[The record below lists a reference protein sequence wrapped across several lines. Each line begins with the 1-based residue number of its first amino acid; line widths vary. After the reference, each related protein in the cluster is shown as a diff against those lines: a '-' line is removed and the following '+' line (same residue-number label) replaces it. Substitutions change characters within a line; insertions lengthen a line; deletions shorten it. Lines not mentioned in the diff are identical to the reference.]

1 MQLRTSDRRRPASL
15 NAVVA
20 EVAAAVLVHASLWL
34 LLLSMLSVQMPAWWL
49 AVIALLPVPLYF
61 LSRIKSF
68 GTLLPV
74 YAAVLPLLAGLI
86 GYKYFGKGLLQLYDY
101 LAKAV
106 NGVHELALFPGL
118 SGYPASDVPDLPAQ
132 AVLLLPAFLTAGLIA
147 YAICRKV
154 RPLAVL
160 TCLLPALPWLLIGL
174 KPSMSALIFYLVAVT
189 FYLILLTTRSK
200 GVARRLTWLNGEV
213 SGALLVFL
221 VLLALLL
228 GGFERSETVD
238 RVRDRISTR
247 VTAFRYAPEDPADGM
262 PGGDLNQA
270 DTVTYDGRPALTVT
284 TPNAFSMYLK
294 GFTGD
299 VLEDGVWQPLSAD
312 TYFKDYS
319 LTGPW
324 VRSDAFS
331 PAISLGQLLDLKWQV
346 QTAQY
351 DRGERKSVTIARY
364 PVTIRNER
372 AFRNT
377 MFLPYE
383 VSAESKGLRRAELSH
398 EGASAEGLR
407 GQRSYELTVYQP
419 LTADYGNV
427 SSEAVIGEDAQYNE
441 RYRDDFVPAEKVYRD
456 FVNAYERDLPDAYR
470 APVAELAH
478 AAGLTGS
485 PSKDV
490 FRIRNLFGSAF
501 RYSLELEAPAAGKD
515 PLLTFMQ
522 ETRTGYDTHFASLA
536 VLLFRQAGIP
546 ARYAEGYF
554 ISKELAASVDSET
567 EVELA
572 VPDSASHAWVEVY
585 KDGVGWVPV
594 EVTPGYYET
603 EPGSS
608 SGAGNKAQEE
618 QPEEVAPP
626 ETPEEEDKPLPD
638 EPDEDDAT
646 PDAEKHGSLL
656 LLLLPLFL
664 LALLVPLVGNALAR
678 RKIRRAADKE
688 TTALAYRYLERV
700 LRLFGLRPERRKPA
714 ETAALLGE
722 DRRAYLTAIGLFYKE
737 TFSEEG
743 LTPEERQQLC
753 DTVLDLTANTK
764 QLRRARKALRQKT
777 ANHREEHHGK

>member
-15 NAVVA
+15 NAVAA
-20 EVAAAVLVHASLWL
+20 EVAATVLVHVSLWL
-34 LLLSMLSVQMPAWWL
+34 LLVSMLSVLPPVWWL
-49 AVIALLPVPLYF
+49 AAAALLPVPLYF
-61 LSRIKSF
+61 LSRLKSF

-74 YAAVLPLLAGLI
+74 YAAVLPVAAGLL
-86 GYKYFGKGLLQLYDY
+86 GYKFFGKGFLQLYDY
-101 LAKAV
+101 LARAV
-106 NGVHELALFPGL
+106 NEVHELALFPGL
-118 SGYPASDVPDLPAQ
+118 SGYPASDVPELPAL
-132 AVLLLPAFLTAGLIA
+132 AALLLPAFLTAGLIA

-160 TCLLPALPWLLIGL
+160 TCLLPVLPWLLTGL
-174 KPSMSALIFYLVAVT
+174 NPSVPVLIFYLVAVT

-221 VLLALLL
+221 VVLALLL
-228 GGFERSETVD
+228 GGFERSALVD
-238 RVRDRISTR
+238 RVRDRIDTR
-247 VTAFRYAPEDPADGM
+247 ITAFRYAPEDPADGM
-262 PGGDLNQA
+262 PGGDLTQA

-294 GFTGD
+294 GFSGD

-324 VRSDAFS
+324 VRSDHFS

-346 QTAQY
+346 QTAQHE
-351 DRGERKSVTIARY
+351 RGERKSVTMARY

-372 AFRNT
+372 AFRDT
-377 MFLPYE
+377 VFLPYE
-383 VSAESKGLRRAELSH
+383 VSESSKGLGRADLSH
-398 EGASAEGLR
+398 EGAAAKGLR
-407 GQRSYELTVYQP
+407 GRRSYELTVYQP
-419 LTADYGNV
+419 LTTDYGNV
-427 SSEAVIGEDAQYNE
+427 SAGAIIGEDAPYNE
-441 RYRDDFVPAEKVYRD
+441 LYEGAFVPAEKVYRD
-456 FVNAYERDLPDAYR
+456 FVSAYERDIPEAYR
-470 APVAELAH
+470 APVAELAR

-490 FRIRNLFGSAF
+490 FRIRSLFGTRF
-501 RYSLELEAPAAGKD
+501 QFSLDVAPPAGED
-515 PLLTFMQ
+515 PLLSFMNG
-522 ETRTGYDTHFASLA
+522 TRTGYDTHFASLA

-546 ARYAEGYF
+546 ARYAEGYY
-554 ISKELAASVDSET
+554 ISKDLAASVDSET
-567 EVELA
+567 EVELS
-572 VPDSASHAWVEVY
+572 VPDSASHAWVELY

-608 SGAGNKAQEE
+608 PGTSSQGQTE

-626 ETPEEEDKPLPD
+626 ETPEEEENPVPD
-638 EPDEDDAT
+638 EQSERDASSDT
-646 PDAEKHGSLL
+646 EKQGSLL
-656 LLLLPLFL
+656 PLLLPLL
-664 LALLVPLVGNALAR
+664 LLVLLVPLIGNTLAR
-678 RKIRRAADKE
+678 RKIRRAEDRE

-700 LRLFGLRPERRKPA
+700 LRLYGLRPERRRPA
-714 ETAALLGE
+714 ETAALLGD
-722 DRRAYLTAIGLFYKE
+722 DRKAYLSAIGLFYKE

-743 LTPEERQQLC
+743 LTPEERHRLC

-764 QLRRARKALRQKT
+764 QLSRARRALRNKT
-777 ANHREEHHGK
+777 VNQREEHHGE